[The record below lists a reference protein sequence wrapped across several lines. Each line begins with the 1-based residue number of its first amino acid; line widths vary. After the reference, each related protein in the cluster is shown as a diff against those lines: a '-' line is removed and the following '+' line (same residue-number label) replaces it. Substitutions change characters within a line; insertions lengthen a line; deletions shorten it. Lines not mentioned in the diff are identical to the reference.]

1 MICQNLKLKAL
12 LTKHAKEILHLLI
25 EQNISFSILCDISK
39 TTFDPPLPPD
49 IAQNLDTLT
58 LFVLAGYTFESIE
71 LGVHTISFEAGFG
84 AQNFGSLVSIDYEGV
99 VQILIQDSTLV
110 QEISIFVNV
119 SNPHL
124 YKGLEVA
131 NEDMEGLEHSF
142 FALSSNPKNAYLF
155 NNQDEKH

>member
-12 LTKHAKEILHLLI
+12 LTRHAKDILHLLI

-39 TTFDPPLPPD
+39 TTFDPPLPQD

-71 LGVHTISFEAGFG
+71 LGAHSISFEAGFG
-84 AQNFGSLVSIDYEGV
+84 TQNFGSLVSIDYEGV
-99 VQILIQDSTLV
+99 VQILLQDSTLV
-110 QEISIFVNV
+110 QEISLFVNV

-124 YKGLEVA
+124 YNGLEIA
-131 NEDMEGLEHSF
+131 TEDMEGLEHSF

-155 NNQDEKH
+155 EHKDDKH